1 MGGIPPDMVPVTS
14 LLLRSEPEKMR
25 LSSVFLAS
33 LSTSG
38 STWEDVRV
46 RGSLT
51 VPQTPLSGYTGSLN
65 AEGHG
70 TWLKVGEG
78 PCAC

>member
-25 LSSVFLAS
+25 LSSAFLAS

-38 STWEDVRV
+38 STWESHAR
-46 RGSLT
+46 L
-51 VPQTPLSGYTGSLN
+51 
-65 AEGHG
+65 
-70 TWLKVGEG
+70 GELCLAGMRKG
-78 PCAC
+78 PAQ